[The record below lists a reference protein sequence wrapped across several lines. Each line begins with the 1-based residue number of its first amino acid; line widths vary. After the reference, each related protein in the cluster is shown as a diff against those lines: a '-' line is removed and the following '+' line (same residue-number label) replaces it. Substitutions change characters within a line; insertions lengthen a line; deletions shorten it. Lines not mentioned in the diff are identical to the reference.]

1 MGDIY
6 YLYPIHNLTSQAVL
20 LANFLYLLAWLNRA
34 FCQYVTISIHY
45 LRFITY

>member
-6 YLYPIHNLTSQAVL
+6 YLYPIHNLSQAVL

-34 FCQYVTISIHY
+34 FGQYVTIPIHY
-45 LRFITY
+45 LSFITY